1 LTEPFSKPNTVTP
14 RTNDAGITADPSL
27 AFERAELKDLLAKW
41 DALRHGRLMPA
52 RADLDLFDLKRHLG
66 DLFLVDVEREPFRF
80 RYRLV
85 GTRITNAVQRDA
97 TGLYFEDLYAGKL
110 LGSMIEVETWVVT
123 QRAPLRIFSRTGHP
137 HTRIYAYE
145 GLLLPLSADGETAN
159 MVLGEL
165 LFTPANQ
172 AAA

>member
-1 LTEPFSKPNTVTP
+1 
-14 RTNDAGITADPSL
+14 
-27 AFERAELKDLLAKW
+27 
-41 DALRHGRLMPA
+41 MPG

-66 DLFLVDVEREPFRF
+66 DLFLVDVEREPPRF

-97 TGLYFEDLYAGKL
+97 TGKYFEDVYTGRL
-110 LGSMIEVETWVVT
+110 LDSMIEVQSWVVN

-145 GLLLPLSADGETAN
+145 GLLLPLSADGEAVN

-165 LFTPANQ
+165 LFTPARP
-172 AAA
+172 AVT